1 MRIPKI
7 PGNYIHNKVL
17 DLLDKHYKDFKSADS
32 FVDEIYGF
40 SPETFYLASHFDIQA
55 PSESSVRLLEDIL
68 LHVIDYE
75 KDGDFSCHPFRGNGI
90 VTADSNSDH
99 KMGLCVDVRP
109 PAVEIELEYRSPQLS
124 IEERHY
130 SPDSNHWKSLVSPV
144 SPSMQ
149 NLDTQN
155 ELSVF
160 RSDDQ
165 TVLVVKTV
173 NPSSKVK
180 CLTICFFDPK
190 NFHAVFEAGKLAFTK
205 NTLALILANNG
216 GNLDELEE
224 ALRDIKKLPALRP
237 QVVNQE
243 INSMIPDE
251 TVLTRR
257 KRGLI

>member
-17 DLLDKHYKDFKSADS
+17 DLLDKRYKDFKSADS

-68 LHVIDYE
+68 FHVIDYE
-75 KDGDFSCHPFRGNGI
+75 KDGDFSCYPFSGNGI

-99 KMGLCVDVRP
+99 KMGLYVDVRP
-109 PAVEIELEYRSPQLS
+109 SNVEIELEYRSPQLS

-130 SPDSNHWKSLVSPV
+130 SPDSNHWRSLVSPD

-155 ELSVF
+155 QLSVF

-180 CLTICFFDPK
+180 RLTICFFDPK

-216 GNLDELEE
+216 GNLDEIEE
-224 ALRDIKKLPALRP
+224 ALCDIKKLPSLQSYVLR
-237 QVVNQE
+237 QE
-243 INSMIPDE
+243 IDKSMPDAQPPMKS
-251 TVLTRR
+251 R
-257 KRGLI
+257 KGLL